1 VAAIDIQATMKAA
14 LERAQALAAG
24 APKPVPTMPIAGVSM
39 ANQIQE
45 QKKKMLWGAKKQEKA
60 AAESFNQW
68 EATAFND
75 DDGGAKR
82 AKFLKLMGAAKGA
95 GPVPPAPA
103 PAQGQAGPAPRAD
116 AALSGMA
123 THAILPRPCALTR
136 RQRHSIPCPWSRAEI
151 ERQFEESRQRQYAL
165 GGGSLGLGIH

>member
-1 VAAIDIQATMKAA
+1 MKAA

-103 PAQGQAGPAPRAD
+103 QGQAGPAPRAD

-123 THAILPRPCALTR
+123 TPSSRGLVCLHADSGTQSHAHGPA
-136 RQRHSIPCPWSRAEI
+136 QRSR
-151 ERQFEESRQRQYAL
+151 
-165 GGGSLGLGIH
+165 GSLRSRGSVNMLWAVGA